1 MAYDEFFKILD
12 AVNASTDGA
21 KGTARLALESLN
33 SQLGLGLADDQIDN
47 TVPLATAIR
56 TVQGRIAIKRAANE
70 ITGPQIDAAIQQV
83 GRDSGT
89 ALLANISD
97 TVGDIATSLG
107 WNISGGTNAGATA
120 GQPSG
125 GWIDRFWNQ
134 AKSGAREIGQKL
146 TGGQGAGAAVGNV
159 FDVAVKGPLSFLG
172 KAWRKAQTIESPFA
186 RSAIV
191 GGVGLVAALLGLK
204 AFQHGGKISA
214 GAGLLVVLAAAVGY
228 GRDAVLPYTPDSPR
242 VVPA

>member
-1 MAYDEFFKILD
+1 MTDLLTPWLNSIVGTGHADAPALIDDILTHVTGALGLSAPPTTERFVDTVSRINAHLASDPGQSVARMGTFAGAVVEFYNNNQARVD
-12 AVNASTDGA
+12 AVSPAAGA
-21 KGTARLALESLN
+21 AL
-33 SQLGLGLADDQIDN
+33 G
-47 TVPLATAIR
+47 AIR
-56 TVQGRIAIKRAANE
+56 ALV
-70 ITGPQIDAAIQQV
+70 P
-83 GRDSGT
+83 SGGGT
-89 ALLANISD
+89 
-97 TVGDIATSLG
+97 
-107 WNISGGTNAGATA
+107 GTNAGATA

-134 AKSGAREIGQKL
+134 AKSGAKEIGQKL